1 MEDQPTYTHPDL
13 RPEPQAV
20 SQKFPEPI
28 QPSSYVAQP
37 APLASEDRVEDAYT
51 HEPAPSVDSFQSAV
65 PAATSSTNGLT
76 STSTSSKVELPSAPI
91 PSKVELPSV
100 VQKDEPSLSKQIQR
114 DLKRKLWPPHFSYR
128 WAS

>member
-20 SQKFPEPI
+20 SQNFPEPT
-28 QPSSYVAQP
+28 QPSSHVAPP
-37 APLASEDRVEDAYT
+37 APLVSEDRVEDAYT
-51 HEPAPSVDSFQSAV
+51 HEPAPSTDSFQPAV
-65 PAATSSTNGLT
+65 PATSSANGLT
-76 STSTSSKVELPSAPI
+76 STPI

-114 DLKRKLWPPHFSYR
+114 DLKRKS
-128 WAS
+128 